1 MLSRQPRRSRMI
13 RHPCPASGPGK
24 TPHFCDKHMNLKTSQ
39 RHICASTSL
48 EFPLHILSLPAAGLS
63 LGHFCSA
70 GPQMGACWAARR
82 CLGRFLLQLVPPA
95 KSRLINFLGRWT
107 MLEKSPVKGKRWKNH
122 KMMEW
127 FQLKRF
133 YRAGTPYTRPGCSKR
148 NPVARM
154 VALDHPAKAS
164 LSNL

>member
-1 MLSRQPRRSRMI
+1 MLP
-13 RHPCPASGPGK
+13 
-24 TPHFCDKHMNLKTSQ
+24 PHWSSH
-39 RHICASTSL
+39 STSSVYQQQDL
-48 EFPLHILSLPAAGLS
+48 AWGT
-63 LGHFCSA
+63 SA
-70 GPQMGACWAARR
+70 QLDPRCWAARR